1 MATRR
6 RTTRVLLVPAV
17 LALALVLTAC
27 GSNWEQVL
35 RPPRADVTGIQVVA
49 VFPFASWTVDPGLA
63 RSITDRVY
71 RALRDSGWYEVIP
84 PEQVESVL
92 VQRGV
97 DPRSVVGG
105 QLAAEVA
112 QELGAD
118 AYVAGVADYYFEDA
132 SMDAPYARPASEPQE
147 GVQWWVRQRTM
158 VIVGMQGHMYNVH
171 TMQEVHRWQ
180 GQREAEVY
188 DARQLNWVSA
198 DPPPPSVI
206 PPVHRRD
213 IPRAR
218 EEAIQRAVDSFAAD
232 ILPRYEWTQR
242 EPAEQPR

>member
-1 MATRR
+1 PAAPPGGGAGSGGVGPAGVHRRQLPLRCLGPGSWAGPGMAKAIPDRRTRCPRHPGRQQRRPGRCGPVPARSHRENRAVLGRNLLDEKRGKALATRR

-112 QELGAD
+112 
-118 AYVAGVADYYFEDA
+118 
-132 SMDAPYARPASEPQE
+132 
-147 GVQWWVRQRTM
+147 
-158 VIVGMQGHMYNVH
+158 
-171 TMQEVHRWQ
+171 
-180 GQREAEVY
+180 
-188 DARQLNWVSA
+188 
-198 DPPPPSVI
+198 
-206 PPVHRRD
+206 
-213 IPRAR
+213 
-218 EEAIQRAVDSFAAD
+218 
-232 ILPRYEWTQR
+232 
-242 EPAEQPR
+242 